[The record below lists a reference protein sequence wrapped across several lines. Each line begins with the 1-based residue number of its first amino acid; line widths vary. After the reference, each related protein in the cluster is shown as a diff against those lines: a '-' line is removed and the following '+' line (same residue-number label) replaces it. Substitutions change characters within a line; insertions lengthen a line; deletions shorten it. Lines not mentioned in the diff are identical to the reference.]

1 MTIALAT
8 LVPAETKSSDLA
20 AGAAGAAAL
29 ALAAA
34 QAYPQIKTAAEAD
47 EIVSATRALQSALD
61 ACTKERD
68 AVCKPLRKIATE
80 IAGRWKPAREALE
93 SAIKIYKNRIT
104 AFELTKSEVA
114 TEALQGKCAPEQ
126 VAEAVAVMAPRAPG
140 SHQVTRWH
148 AEITDVSLVPREF
161 MAPDMAALNALA
173 KTQKGAL
180 DLPGVRSVSVTSTTV
195 MR

>member
-1 MTIALAT
+1 MSTLAT

-20 AGAAGAAAL
+20 AGCAGAAAL

-61 ACTKERD
+61 SCTQERD

-80 IAGRWKPAREALE
+80 IANRWKPAREALE

-104 AFELTKSEVA
+104 AFELSKVEVA

-195 MR
+195 LR

>member
-1 MTIALAT
+1 MTDTLAT

-20 AGAAGAAAL
+20 ASAAGAAAL
-29 ALAAA
+29 ALATA
-34 QAYPQIKTAAEAD
+34 QAYPQIKTAAEAE

-68 AVCKPLRKIATE
+68 AVAKPLRKIATE

-93 SAIKIYKNRIT
+93 SAIKIYKQRIT
-104 AFELTKSEVA
+104 AFEMNKVEIA

-161 MAPDMAALNALA
+161 LVPDMAALNALA
-173 KTQKGAL
+173 KTRKGAL

-195 MR
+195 TR

>member
-1 MTIALAT
+1 MITLAT
-8 LVPAETKSSDLA
+8 LVPAENKSSDLA

-61 ACTKERD
+61 SCTQERD

-104 AFELTKSEVA
+104 AFELSKVEVA

-161 MAPDMAALNALA
+161 MVPDMAALNALA